1 MAADTALSNV
11 KVLDLTHYV
20 AGPYCTKLLADY
32 GADVIKVERPGSGD
46 GARSLGPFPE
56 DIPHPDRSGMF
67 LYLNTNKRGI
77 TLDLKT
83 PSGVKI
89 IKELVKDADILVE
102 NYAPGVMDRLGLGYD
117 ILDEINPGLTMVS
130 ISNFGQTG
138 PYRDFKASDIVMYG
152 MGGILYLSGAYERE
166 PLHHGLTQAGYWGG
180 EMGALAALTGLYY
193 RRETGI
199 GQQADV
205 SIQEAFGE
213 GQLIRTANYSFLGAV
228 LRRQPKGGGGIGEDV
243 MPCADGYV
251 APMLG
256 GHSDWHTFAV
266 FMDIPELMEERFVN
280 ASTRV
285 VHGEELNERLRSK
298 FSTQNKMDILNN
310 AQEWGFPFG
319 VAQTTEDL
327 DNCPQLASRDFFVEI
342 ECPGYGT
349 LKVPGAPFKM
359 TETPFSLRRDAPKLG
374 EHNDEVYREKLGI
387 GPKEMV
393 ILRERGVI

>member
-1 MAADTALSNV
+1 MAADTALSDV

-46 GARSLGPFPE
+46 GARTMGPFPD

-83 PSGVKI
+83 ASGVKI
-89 IKELVKDADILVE
+89 LKELVKDANILVE
-102 NYAPGVMDRLGLGYD
+102 NFSPGVMERLGLGYET
-117 ILDEINPGLTMVS
+117 LEEVNPGLTMVS

-138 PYRDFKASDIVMYG
+138 PYKDFKASDIVLYG
-152 MGGILYLSGAYERE
+152 MGGVMYLSGAYERE

-180 EMGALAALTGLYY
+180 EMGALAAMTGLYY
-193 RRETGI
+193 QRETGT
-199 GQQADV
+199 GQHADV
-205 SIQEAFGE
+205 SIQEAFAE
-213 GQLIRTANYSFLGAV
+213 GLLIRTTNYSFLGAV

-243 MPCADGYV
+243 MPAADGYV

-256 GHSDWHTFAV
+256 GHSDWHTFAT

-285 VHGEELNERLRSK
+285 VYGQELNDLLKAK
-298 FSTQNKMDILNN
+298 FSAQNKADILYS

-319 VAQTTEDL
+319 MAQTTEDL
-327 DNCPQLASRDFFVEI
+327 HNCPQLAAREFFVDI
-342 ECPGYGT
+342 ECPGYGM
-349 LKVPGAPFKM
+349 LKIPGATFKM
-359 TETPFSLRRDAPKLG
+359 TETPFSIRRQAPKLG
-374 EHNDEVYREKLGI
+374 EHNQEVYGEKLGL
-387 GPKEMV
+387 GLKELV
-393 ILRERGVI
+393 LLRERGVI